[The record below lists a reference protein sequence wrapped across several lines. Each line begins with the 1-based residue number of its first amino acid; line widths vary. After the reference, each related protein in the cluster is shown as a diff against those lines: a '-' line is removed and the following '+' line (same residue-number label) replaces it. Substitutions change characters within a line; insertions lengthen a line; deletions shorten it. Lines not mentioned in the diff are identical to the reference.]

1 MRKLIPILVV
11 LMIFSATLLAEA
23 QEIEIDNVVP
33 EEEYLVYGH
42 ELIEIGEHINNL
54 HLKVEKLEEQNDLL
68 KERLKIERKS
78 HDQAIEKAN
87 ELIEKQEGYIN
98 SLQEYNR
105 NLKRNDYLNRL
116 LFFTAGLGVS
126 QF

>member
-1 MRKLIPILVV
+1 
-11 LMIFSATLLAEA
+11 MIFSATLLAEA